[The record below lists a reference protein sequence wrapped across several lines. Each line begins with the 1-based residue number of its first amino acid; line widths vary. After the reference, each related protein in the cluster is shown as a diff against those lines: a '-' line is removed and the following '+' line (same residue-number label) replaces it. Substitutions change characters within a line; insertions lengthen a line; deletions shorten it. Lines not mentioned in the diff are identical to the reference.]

1 MSDLKKYI
9 HKRKETDADF
19 AKGFDSGYEKFK
31 IGVVLKQARVGL
43 IYFFGR

>member
-1 MSDLKKYI
+1 MSDLEKYI

-31 IGVVLKQARVGL
+31 ISVVLKQARVGL
-43 IYFFGR
+43 IYFFAR